1 MVNEQLEKNK
11 ILYLESLCSIN
22 PFDGRE
28 VLFTHKLKDILSE
41 GALHRYRAVVEV
53 EALIS
58 LADSNL
64 ERKPEISITERE
76 VLRAL
81 VASGRFDARAVAEY
95 DHFGRCGIGP
105 LEHDV
110 KAVEMYLREQL
121 THEGLGRL
129 NEFVHFPMTSEDV
142 NNIAYNLMLREALN
156 SVWLPKVI
164 EVTDTLAE
172 MTLQYA
178 DVPVLGKTH
187 GMNASPTTIG
197 KRFGYT
203 LDKMVD
209 SLTALEQIRLNAK
222 FSGPVGN
229 HNAMIAVARNFEV
242 DSYAR
247 SFVEGFGFEYAGV
260 ENQRISHQRIVRL
273 FNEVAILNTFG
284 ADLCDN
290 IRQNVMQGWLYQEG
304 KSSHVGSSVMPHKIN
319 PWFFEVGQ
327 GYFEITNR
335 LIDGMRDGLLMSA
348 FERDLTDHPWERMYG
363 EIIAGSVVGFS
374 YIAEGLKTLR
384 VNEEEALREL
394 QTTPEVLSEAVQIAG
409 RLLGVADV
417 YTKIKILT
425 RGKKLDSEGLQQ
437 IINEVLPDSA
447 EKERLLILTPQKYI
461 GRAAAIAHESVAHY
475 HHVRSGVK
483 RGILNDMLNIDA
495 VLFDFDN
502 TLQQGDKEELYTRL
516 MAISEQMQMGYT
528 SADIVH
534 FGNRSDYK
542 EMRKLMVQEYNKKQ
556 EMRKITEADFD
567 FVNKRVSGTFDDKFY
582 LAEGAKELLHYLR
595 IQEYKIGL
603 VTTRGSNSLPR
614 LLQIHDIGKY
624 FDVVVNRDDCK
635 EIKPHP
641 QPIVT
646 ALERL
651 GVHAHRA
658 VYVGDKQVDDIIAG
672 NSLGM
677 KTILVHNG
685 EREKYCAQ
693 PTYHVKT
700 PREILEMFLRR

>member
-1 MVNEQLEKNK
+1 MKQDIHSAEDQR
-11 ILYLESLCSIN
+11 LYLQGLHYIS

-28 VLFTHKLKDILSE
+28 VLFVQGLKNILSE
-41 GALHRYRAVVEV
+41 GALHRYRAVVEI

-64 ERKPEISITERE
+64 ARKPEISITERE
-76 VLRAL
+76 VLRGI
-81 VASGRFDARAVAEY
+81 VAAEKFDSRAVAEY
-95 DHFGRCGIGP
+95 DHFGRLGIGP

-110 KAVEMYLREQL
+110 KAVEMYLRERL
-121 THEGLGRL
+121 TDEGLGRL

-142 NNIAYNLMLREALN
+142 NNIAYNLMLREAIN
-156 SVWLPKVI
+156 SVWLPKVLD
-164 EVTDTLAE
+164 VGDRLAE
-172 MTLQYA
+172 MAQQYA

-229 HNAMIAVARNFEV
+229 HNAMMAIAGEFDI
-242 DSYAR
+242 DSYAQK
-247 SFVEGFGFEYAGV
+247 FVERFGFEYAGI

-273 FNEVAILNTFG
+273 FNEMGILNTFG

-290 IRQNVMQGWLYQEG
+290 IRQNVMLGWLYQEG
-304 KSSHVGSSVMPHKIN
+304 KKTHVGSSVMPHKIN

-327 GYFEITNR
+327 GYFEITNT
-335 LIDGMRDGLLMSA
+335 LIGGMRDGLLMSA

-374 YIAEGLKTLR
+374 YIAEGLQTLR
-384 VNEEEALREL
+384 VNEEAARREL

-417 YTKIKILT
+417 YTKIKMLT
-425 RGKKLDSEGLQQ
+425 RGKKLDKEGLVQ
-437 IINEVLPDSA
+437 IIKEVLPDSV
-447 EKERLLILTPQKYI
+447 EREQLLKLTPEVYT
-461 GRAAAIAHESVAHY
+461 GRAAAIAQESVAHY
-475 HHVRSGVK
+475 RSVRGGVR
-483 RGILNDMLNIDA
+483 RGILHDLLRIEG
-495 VLFDFDN
+495 VFFDFDN
-502 TLQQGDKEELYTRL
+502 TLQQGDKEELHARL
-516 MAISEQMQMGYT
+516 NAISEQMVMSYT
-528 SADIVH
+528 LAEIEC

-542 EMRKLMVQEYNKKQ
+542 EMRRMMVNEFNKKG
-556 EMRKITEADFD
+556 ERKITEEDFD
-567 FVNKRVSGTFDDKFY
+567 LVNKKVSGTFDDRFY
-582 LAEGAKELLHYLR
+582 LADGAEELLHYLHT
-595 IQEYKIGL
+595 QEYKIGL

-614 LLQIHDIGKY
+614 LLERHGIRKY
-624 FDVVVNRDDCK
+624 FQVVVNRDDCK
-635 EIKPHP
+635 EVKPHP
-641 QPIVT
+641 QQIVT

-700 PREILEMFLRR
+700 PREILEMFLRK

>member
-1 MVNEQLEKNK
+1 MKQDIHSAEDQR
-11 ILYLESLCSIN
+11 LYLQGLHSIS

-28 VLFTHKLKDILSE
+28 VLFVQGLKNILSE
-41 GALHRYRAVVEV
+41 GALHRYRAVVEI

-64 ERKPEISITERE
+64 ARKPEISITERE
-76 VLRAL
+76 VLRGI
-81 VASGRFDARAVAEY
+81 VAAEKFDSRAVAEY
-95 DHFGRCGIGP
+95 DHFGRLGIGP

-110 KAVEMYLREQL
+110 KAVEMYLRERL
-121 THEGLGRL
+121 TDEGLGRL

-142 NNIAYNLMLREALN
+142 NNIAYNLMLREAIN
-156 SVWLPKVI
+156 SVWLPKVLD
-164 EVTDTLAE
+164 VGDRLAE
-172 MTLQYA
+172 MAQQYA

-229 HNAMIAVARNFEV
+229 HNAMMAIAGEFDI

-247 SFVEGFGFEYAGV
+247 KFVEKFGFEYAGI

-273 FNEVAILNTFG
+273 FNEMAILNTFG

-290 IRQNVMQGWLYQEG
+290 IRQNVMLGWLYQEG
-304 KSSHVGSSVMPHKIN
+304 KKTHVGSSVMPHKIN

-335 LIDGMRDGLLMSA
+335 LIEGMREGLLMSA

-374 YIAEGLKTLR
+374 YIAEGLQTLR
-384 VNEEEALREL
+384 VNEEGALREL

-409 RLLGVADV
+409 RLLGVSDV
-417 YTKIKILT
+417 YTKIKMLT
-425 RGKKLDSEGLQQ
+425 RGKKLDKEGLEQ
-437 IINEVLPDSA
+437 IIKEVLPDSA
-447 EKERLLILTPQKYI
+447 EKEQLLRLTPEGYTGK
-461 GRAAAIAHESVAHY
+461 AAAIARESVAHY
-475 HHVRSGVK
+475 RSVRDGVR
-483 RGILNDMLNIDA
+483 RGMLDDLLKMDA

-502 TLQQGDKEELYTRL
+502 TLQRGDKEELYTRL
-516 MAISEQMQMGYT
+516 NAISEQMQMGY
-528 SADIVH
+528 ILVEIMQ
-534 FGNRSDYK
+534 FGCRSDYK
-542 EMRKLMVQEYNKKQ
+542 EMRRLMVEGYNRRG
-556 EMRKITEADFD
+556 ERKITEAEFD
-567 FVNKRVSGTFDDKFY
+567 LVNKRVSGTFDDKFY
-582 LAEGAKELLHYLR
+582 LADGAKELLEYLHT
-595 IQEYKIGL
+595 QEYKIGL

-614 LLQIHDIGKY
+614 LLERHGIRHY
-624 FDVVVNRDDCK
+624 FHVVVNRDDCT
-635 EIKPHP
+635 EVKPHP

-651 GVHAHRA
+651 GVDANRA
-658 VYVGDKQVDDIIAG
+658 MYVGDKQVDDIIAG

-677 KTILVHNG
+677 KTILVHDG